1 MNKIIDLDELYKV
14 RGDLSNY
21 KFDGFSITIDDFY
34 ENAEDLYEHITSVC
48 KKSYLDK
55 EVRLTFV
62 DILACCMLHVS
73 IFDKI

>member
-34 ENAEDLYEHITSVC
+34 ENAEDLYEHITCLLYTS
-48 KKSYLDK
+48 DAA
-55 EVRLTFV
+55 
-62 DILACCMLHVS
+62 DDA
-73 IFDKI
+73 